1 MIFNFYYKIWVDCI
15 TKACSIPA
23 NKNSWK
29 GFTMI
34 FMSMAMALNFILF
47 MAIFQRN
54 ILGKYFYHF
63 EVDIFPGK
71 NLDALISGF
80 TLFILPN
87 VLLNYFLIFRNNRYE
102 MLLTK
107 YKSYNGKLFISYFLA
122 SLALP
127 LLLIVVGKLFF

>member
-1 MIFNFYYKIWVDCI
+1 
-15 TKACSIPA
+15 
-23 NKNSWK
+23 
-29 GFTMI
+29 
-34 FMSMAMALNFILF
+34 
-47 MAIFQRN
+47 
-54 ILGKYFYHF
+54 
-63 EVDIFPGK
+63 VDIFPGK